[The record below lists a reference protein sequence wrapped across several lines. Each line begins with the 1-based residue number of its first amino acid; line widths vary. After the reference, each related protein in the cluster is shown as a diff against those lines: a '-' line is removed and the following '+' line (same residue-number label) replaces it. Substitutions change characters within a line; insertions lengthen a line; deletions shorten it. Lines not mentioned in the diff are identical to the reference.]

1 MVSLKR
7 IYKLIIKELHWLKS
21 DKRAL
26 FMAILLPPLIMAA
39 FSSMAI
45 LSGGEASL
53 GGSTINVA
61 IVTYDDIS
69 YGYTYPNGTTV
80 QLTENTWALKFVQT
94 MENSPLTEV
103 KFIYNI
109 SENVYGMLSAREDLA
124 HKRIDAIISIPAEFS
139 EAIALEFPAIIEV
152 IPDGSDIMTLPK
164 TMNNLQQ
171 VLTDFQQSNNITPYF
186 QIETHIE
193 FSSGGGNQ
201 MLGLM
206 SSLSVPFLI
215 IGATLILTLLVVV
228 KESPLSRLLMTPA
241 KRSEILISKYI
252 TYSAV
257 MVFQIFLIFIVNTI
271 IGLEVAGPL
280 LDFFV
285 AMLLV
290 GFYGITFGILIST
303 ISSSEIQ
310 ANQYFLGIFLV
321 SVLVSGMFIPVENMA
336 PWLQGLAYIFPLAS
350 AVPLLSNISLK
361 GLSLTQGPNLLY
373 SGTLLGMSFVII
385 LLTVIIFYR
394 KKLEV

>member
-80 QLTENTWALKFVQT
+80 QLTDNTWALKFVQT
-94 MENSPLTEV
+94 LENSSLTEV
-103 KFIYNI
+103 KFIFNI
-109 SENVYGMLSAREDLA
+109 SENVYGMLSAREHLA

-139 EAIALEFPAIIEV
+139 EAITLEFPAIIEV

-171 VLTDFQQSNNITPYF
+171 VLTEFQQSNDITPYF
-186 QIETHIE
+186 QIDSHVE
-193 FSSGGGNQ
+193 FSSGGNE

-206 SSLSVPFLI
+206 SSISVPFLI

-280 LDFFV
+280 FDFFI

-321 SVLVSGMFIPVENMA
+321 SVLVSGMFIPVESMA